1 MPGPSAW
8 QALTIHGC
16 FSQVSASVANDG
28 PGHIAAQLVRSTGAT
43 LVQEGEPCDLL
54 LDTAGG
60 ETLAHSASRASRS
73 VTIADEIPGA
83 HYFVEPTGEQFLEL
97 ARLVDM
103 GQLQPEIDSVC
114 LLTEAQ
120 AAFSAQH
127 RPRPVRQSGRA
138 SSSSPD
144 SRAGVPSQ
152 SWVTG
157 HRPPRPRSQR
167 QSFLL
172 RCPGLLPH
180 QGMSKVPLPEL
191 RANER

>member
-16 FSQVSASVANDG
+16 FSQVNASVANDG
-28 PGHIAAQLVRSTGAT
+28 LGHIAAQLVRSTGAT
-43 LVQEGEPCDLL
+43 LVEEGEPCDLL

-60 ETLAHSASRASRS
+60 ETLARSASRASRS
-73 VTIADEIPGA
+73 VTIADNIPRA
-83 HYFVEPTGEQFLEL
+83 HYLVVEPTGEQFLEL

-127 RPRPVRQSGRA
+127 RPRPVRQVVEHRRVA
-138 SSSSPD
+138 LTVVQAC
-144 SRAGVPSQ
+144 RHKAGSV
-152 SWVTG
+152 VTG
-157 HRPPRPRSQR
+157 LHGPLAKTVIPPALSRPFAASRYVKGPSYRT
-167 QSFLL
+167 
-172 RCPGLLPH
+172 PG
-180 QGMSKVPLPEL
+180 
-191 RANER
+191 